1 MADAEDQEIE
11 PGGVRPFWSGTITF
25 GLVSVPVSLF
35 PANRSGG
42 VGMRMVTPDGTPVE
56 RRYVCSK
63 EQVELDWEDI
73 VRGYEVS
80 KGKFV
85 VVTEDELEA
94 LEPRKSRDID
104 LRLFVRN
111 DEIDPIYFE
120 RAYFLVPAS
129 GSNKAYRLLAKVM
142 EDTDHAGIATFVMR
156 EKEYLVAI
164 LAKNG
169 ILHAETMRFE
179 DEIRKPA
186 DVDLPKK
193 SKSAPALVKKFE
205 AEIAKRVK
213 KVDFSEFLDD
223 YGERLEKLAQQ
234 KRKKKAAVIKTTE
247 PVQDEGAE
255 VIDLLEVLSRSLKP
269 APGSKRKK
277 SA

>member
-1 MADAEDQEIE
+1 
-11 PGGVRPFWSGTITF
+11 
-25 GLVSVPVSLF
+25 
-35 PANRSGG
+35 
-42 VGMRMVTPDGTPVE
+42 MRMVAPDGTPVE

-73 VRGYEVS
+73 VRGYEVK

-85 VVTEDELEA
+85 VVTDDELEA

-104 LRLFVRN
+104 LRLFVRK

-156 EKEYLVAI
+156 KKEYLVAI

-169 ILHAETMRFE
+169 ILH
-179 DEIRKPA
+179 
-186 DVDLPKK
+186 
-193 SKSAPALVKKFE
+193 
-205 AEIAKRVK
+205 
-213 KVDFSEFLDD
+213 
-223 YGERLEKLAQQ
+223 
-234 KRKKKAAVIKTTE
+234 
-247 PVQDEGAE
+247 
-255 VIDLLEVLSRSLKP
+255 
-269 APGSKRKK
+269 
-277 SA
+277 

>member
-1 MADAEDQEIE
+1 MADAEDQDHEQN
-11 PGGVRPFWSGTITF
+11 GVRPFWSGTITF

-35 PANRSGG
+35 PANRSST
-42 VGMRMVTPDGTPVE
+42 VGLRMVAPDGTPVE

-73 VRGYEVS
+73 VRGYEVT

-85 VVTEDELEA
+85 VVSDDELEA

-104 LRLFVRN
+104 LRLFVRR

-156 EKEYLVAI
+156 TKEYLVAI

-193 SKSAPALVKKFE
+193 SKPAPAEVKKFE

-223 YGERLEKLAQQ
+223 YAERLEKLAEQ
-234 KRKKKAAVIKTTE
+234 KRKKKDAVIKTSE
-247 PVQDEGAE
+247 PIEDEGAE

-269 APGSKRKK
+269 SQGSKRKK